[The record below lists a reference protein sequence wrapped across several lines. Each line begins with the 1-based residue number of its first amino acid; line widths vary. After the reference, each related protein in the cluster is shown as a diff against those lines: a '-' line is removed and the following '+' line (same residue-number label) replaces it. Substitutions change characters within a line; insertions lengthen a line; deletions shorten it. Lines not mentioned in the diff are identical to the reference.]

1 MSTPYGVFDPQTRQ
15 FQTPQAGPQA
25 PPTAGPG
32 MRIAR
37 SWDPYGRE
45 TTREVAEPKA
55 EKPRSITEAELLIL
69 KDLPEDQRLPNFPN
83 YSPSQAKKALTGKA
97 EQRGEEAG
105 QRTEESLK
113 QQGKL
118 IGIIEKITRTKAGAG
133 ERGRFEASLD
143 EPITPAEAINYRLPA
158 GTTRRE
164 LVAQNPRPITEAD
177 IDAGTQFAAAKAML
191 AEYRDV
197 STRLL
202 TATDATSALG
212 QRARLTFGAMVRT
225 DEDAVRLRALQAT
238 VPLLV
243 RALGEKGTLATQ
255 DVKRALD
262 AVPDFGDTQ
271 QSAQAKIRQLEQF
284 MGTVE
289 KKIQQL
295 RPGLEG
301 RSGGPSGAA
310 PEAPPPSNKQGKG
323 WYEMNDGSRKYWD
336 GGQWQNSRP

>member
-1 MSTPYGVFDPQTRQ
+1 MQYHWPGNVRELENMVRRMVVLGNE
-15 FQTPQAGPQA
+15 QA
-25 PPTAGPG
+25 
-32 MRIAR
+32 
-37 SWDPYGRE
+37 
-45 TTREVAEPKA
+45 V
-55 EKPRSITEAELLIL
+55 
-69 KDLPEDQRLPNFPN
+69 
-83 YSPSQAKKALTGKA
+83 
-97 EQRGEEAG
+97 
-105 QRTEESLK
+105 
-113 QQGKL
+113 
-118 IGIIEKITRTKAGAG
+118 
-133 ERGRFEASLD
+133 LD
-143 EPITPAEAINYRLPA
+143 EI
-158 GTTRRE
+158 
-164 LVAQNPRPITEAD
+164 
-177 IDAGTQFAAAKAML
+177 
-191 AEYRDV
+191 
-197 STRLL
+197 S
-202 TATDATSALG
+202 S
-212 QRARLTFGAMVRT
+212 
-225 DEDAVRLRALQAT
+225 
-238 VPLLV
+238 